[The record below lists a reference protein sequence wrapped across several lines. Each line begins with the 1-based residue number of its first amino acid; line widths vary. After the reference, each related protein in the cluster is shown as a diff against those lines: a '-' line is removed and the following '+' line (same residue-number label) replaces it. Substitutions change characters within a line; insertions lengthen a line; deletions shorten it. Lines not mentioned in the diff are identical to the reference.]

1 MSFIKSI
8 LLINSFELRLELFMA
23 IFTPEAFQGN
33 LKGNRYFEGWYLK
46 QVAANRDAVYSF
58 IPGIS
63 LAGKE
68 SHAFIQ
74 VINGLSGQTRYV
86 TYPLSSFTARSD
98 CFEVTIGK
106 NHFGR
111 KGLSL
116 DIDDDGTK
124 IAGELSFIDSISY
137 PTSLFAPGIMG
148 WYSYVPFMECFH
160 GVVSITHRVMGSL
173 MINNAAVNFSDG
185 NGYIEKDWGRSFPDG
200 WIWLQCNSFN
210 TAGSSIMLSVARIP
224 WMGHWFLGFLGF
236 IYHKGILR
244 PFATWNGSK
253 IQSVERLA
261 DGVSIVMTR
270 NNLTLHVTAQS
281 KTGGV
286 LQAPTSGVMDR
297 RIKESLDA
305 SLSVKLI
312 DKNGAILADLTGTHA
327 GLEVVDP
334 VFTYL
339 KEAGIPCANS

>member
-1 MSFIKSI
+1 
-8 LLINSFELRLELFMA
+8 MA

-46 QVAANRDAVYSF
+46 QVAANRVAVYSF

-63 LAGKE
+63 LAGKA

-74 VINGLSGQTRYV
+74 VINGLSGQTQYL
-86 TYPLSSFTARSD
+86 TYPLSSFSARRD
-98 CFEVTIGK
+98 CFDVTIGN

-116 DIDDDGTK
+116 DIDQDGTK
-124 IAGELSFIDSISY
+124 ISGELSFVDSISY
-137 PTSLFAPGIMG
+137 PASPFAPGIMG

-173 MINNAAVNFSDG
+173 MMNNVPVNFSDG

-200 WIWLQCNSFN
+200 WIWFQCNSFN
-210 TAGSSIMLSVARIP
+210 TPGSSIMMSVARIP

-236 IYHKGILR
+236 IYHEGILR

-253 IQSVERLA
+253 IQCVERHA
-261 DGVSIVMTR
+261 DGVSLVVTR
-270 NNLTLHVTAQS
+270 NNLTLQVTAQS
-281 KTGGV
+281 ITDGMLK
-286 LQAPTSGVMDR
+286 APTSGIMDR

-305 SLSVKLI
+305 SLSVKLT
-312 DKNGAILADLTGTHA
+312 DNDGALLADLTGTHA

-339 KEAGIPCANS
+339 REAGIPCISS